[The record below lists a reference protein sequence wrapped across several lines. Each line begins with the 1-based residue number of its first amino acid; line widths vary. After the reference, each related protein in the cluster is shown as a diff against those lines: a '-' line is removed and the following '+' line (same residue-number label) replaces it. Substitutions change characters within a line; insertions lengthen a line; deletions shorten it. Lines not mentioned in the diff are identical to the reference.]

1 MEAATNSVATATNNL
16 AAAAVAGGLNGTV
29 FNGLDV
35 AVIIFFA
42 IGMLVTVWFS
52 MRKKNESGK
61 DYFLSGRD
69 ANWLQIGSSIFS
81 SNIGSEH
88 LVGLAGAGFVTGM
101 AMAHWEMHAYWILI
115 LGWAFVPL
123 YDRMKIFTMPEFL
136 ELRFSRG
143 SRNVLSLLT
152 MASLVLTKIAA
163 TIYAGDVVI
172 RTLLNVDSVNIFGHQ
187 IDVFWVIALSLAAT
201 TGLYTI
207 FGGMRVIMYT
217 AVLQAPVLIF
227 GSLCILYMGLRVLGH
242 GSLVDGW
249 HATVTAAGK
258 NIHLVRSIHD
268 PDWPWLAILPG
279 SAIIGFWYWCTDQY
293 IVQRVLAGKNEQE
306 SRRGTILAGFF
317 KLTPVFIFLVPGM
330 IAFALTQT
338 PGSGFTTGGDAAY
351 TPLVNQGD
359 AAYTSLVA
367 QILPHGL
374 RGMVACGMIVALM
387 ASLGSKFNASAT
399 LFTMDFYREWHPTAS
414 PKTEVIVG
422 RIATAVIVFIGM
434 CWVLVIKSLH
444 MPLYEYLQN
453 VQGYLSPAIAVLFA
467 MGVFWKR
474 ATAPAAVWA
483 FVIGMIGGFGRLAA
497 DLIIARPINTLKG
510 ITDGNLSMLHYLVNG
525 PVSVASEKTQHIKD
539 QLQEATSQMAS
550 ALPLVKEQLAIKI
563 QCLQQIL
570 AATGISPDQYNE
582 KKTIVEAALPAL
594 KTQLHD
600 QWGVVFSFQQNIHWL
615 YYCEGLFVLTALLMV
630 IISLLTKAP
639 DPKTIQYTYYGAT
652 PAEKAATR
660 ASWNAWDVI
669 LSLIVVGCV
678 VLFYIKFW

>member
-1 MEAATNSVATATNNL
+1 MDNPVTNAAVSTVADATTNAVAAVAAATNT
-16 AAAAVAGGLNGTV
+16 GTV
-29 FNGLDV
+29 FNNLDWVVIALFGL
-35 AVIIFFA
+35 
-42 IGMLVTVWFS
+42 GMIATVWYS

-88 LVGLAGAGFVTGM
+88 LVGLAGAGFATGM
-101 AMAHWEMHAYWILI
+101 AMAHWEMHAYWILV

-123 YDRMKIFTMPEFL
+123 YDRMKVFTMPEFL

-172 RTLLNVDSVNIFGHQ
+172 RTLLNVDHINIFGYQ
-187 IDVFWVIALSLAAT
+187 IDVFWAIALGLAFT
-201 TGLYTI
+201 TGLYTV

-217 AVLQAPVLIF
+217 AVLQSPVLIF
-227 GSLCILYMGLRVLGH
+227 GSVCILYMGLRVLGH
-242 GSLVDGW
+242 GSLIDGW
-249 HATVTAAGK
+249 HATLASVAAATWHGEGV
-258 NIHLVRSIHD
+258 HLVRSIND

-293 IVQRVLAGKNEQE
+293 IVQRVLAGKNQQE

-338 PGSGFTTGGDAAY
+338 PGVGFSTS
-351 TPLVNQGD
+351 GD

-399 LFTMDFYREWHPTAS
+399 LFTMDFYREWYPNAS
-414 PKTEVIVG
+414 GKTEVLVG
-422 RIATAVIVFIGM
+422 RIATATIVFIGI
-434 CWVLVIKSLH
+434 CWVLVIKNLH
-444 MPLYEYLQN
+444 MPLYLYLQN
-453 VQGYLSPAIAVLFA
+453 VQGYLSPAIAVLFGL
-467 MGVFWKR
+467 GVFWKR

-483 FVIGMIGGFGRLAA
+483 FVIGMLAGFGRLAL
-497 DLIIARPINTLKG
+497 DLIMRNDADAVSKLKVDHYHAV
-510 ITDGNLSMLHYLVNG
+510 ITQVQYDTGMAAIRATHNG
-525 PVSVASEKTQHIKD
+525 LMFD
-539 QLQEATSQMAS
+539 L
-550 ALPLVKEQLAIKI
+550 
-563 QCLQQIL
+563 
-570 AATGISPDQYNE
+570 
-582 KKTIVEAALPAL
+582 
-594 KTQLHD
+594 
-600 QWGVVFSFQQNIHWL
+600 WNIHWL
-615 YYCEGLFVLTALLMV
+615 YYCEGLFVVTAALMI
-630 IISLLTKAP
+630 IISLMTKAP
-639 DPKTIQYTYYGAT
+639 DPKTIKYTWYGAT
-652 PAEKAATR
+652 PEEKAATK
-660 ASWNAWDVI
+660 ASWNALDVV
-669 LSLIVVGCV
+669 LSLIVLACV

>member
-1 MEAATNSVATATNNL
+1 MNDVTNN
-16 AAAAVAGGLNGTV
+16 AAAAVAATAPALNQGSV
-29 FNGLDV
+29 FNGLDWI
-35 AVIIFFA
+35 VIALFA
-42 IGMLVTVWFS
+42 IGMVVVVLFS

-88 LVGLAGAGFVTGM
+88 LVGLAGAGFATGM

-123 YDRMKIFTMPEFL
+123 YDRMKVFTMPEFL

-172 RTLLNVDSVNIFGHQ
+172 RTLLNVDHVDLFGSR
-187 IDVFWVIALSLAAT
+187 IDIFWVIALGLAFT

-227 GSLCILYMGLRVLGH
+227 GSVCILYMGLNKLGH
-242 GSLVDGW
+242 GSLSEGW
-249 HATVTAAGK
+249 HTMLTKVGD
-258 NIHLVRSIHD
+258 NVHLIRSNSD

-293 IVQRVLAGKNEQE
+293 IVQRVLAGRNQQE

-338 PGSGFTTGGDAAY
+338 PGSGFTTS
-351 TPLVNQGD
+351 GD

-367 QILPHGL
+367 QILPNGL

-399 LFTMDFYREWHPTAS
+399 LFTMDFYREWNPNAS
-414 PKTEVIVG
+414 PKTEVVVG
-422 RIATAVIVFIGM
+422 RIATAVIVFTGI
-434 CWVLVIKSLH
+434 CWVLVIKSLK
-444 MPLYEYLQN
+444 MPLYVYLQN
-453 VQGYLSPAIAVLFA
+453 VQAYLSPAIAVLFA
-467 MGVFWKR
+467 MGVFWRR
-474 ATAPAAVWA
+474 ATAPAALWA
-483 FVIGMIGGFGRLAA
+483 FVIGMIGGFARLAA
-497 DLIIARPINTLKG
+497 DLVMHEDADKVSKLKG
-510 ITDGNLSMLHYLVNG
+510 DLYHGLITSNQYTDS
-525 PVSVASEKTQHIKD
+525 
-539 QLQEATSQMAS
+539 
-550 ALPLVKEQLAIKI
+550 
-563 QCLQQIL
+563 L
-570 AATGISPDQYNE
+570 AAIRATHNGLLFDF
-582 KKTIVEAALPAL
+582 
-594 KTQLHD
+594 
-600 QWGVVFSFQQNIHWL
+600 WNIHWL
-615 YYCEGLFVLTALLMV
+615 YYCEGLFALTAVLMV
-630 IISLLTKAP
+630 LISLVTKAP
-639 DPKTIQYTYYGAT
+639 DPKTVRYTWYGAT
-652 PAEKAATR
+652 AEEATATR
-660 ASWNAWDVI
+660 ASWNALDVV
-669 LSLIVVGCV
+669 LSLIVIACL

>member
-1 MEAATNSVATATNNL
+1 MNEITNSVDVATNALATAS
-16 AAAAVAGGLNGTV
+16 VAGSMNGTV
-29 FNGLDV
+29 FNGLDLV
-35 AVIIFFA
+35 VIIAFA
-42 IGMLVTVWFS
+42 IGMILTVWYS

-101 AMAHWEMHAYWILI
+101 AMAHWEMHGWWIII

-123 YDRMKIFTMPEFL
+123 YDRMKVFTMPEFL

-172 RTLLNVDSVNIFGHQ
+172 RTLLNVDHIDIFGHQ
-187 IDVFWVIALSLAAT
+187 IDVFWAIALGLAFT

-227 GSLCILYMGLRVLGH
+227 GSVCILYMGLHVLGH
-242 GSLVDGW
+242 GSLIDGW
-249 HATVTAAGK
+249 HATLASVG
-258 NIHLVRSIHD
+258 NNVHLIRSIHD
-268 PDWPWLAILPG
+268 PEWPWTAILPG

-293 IVQRVLAGKNEQE
+293 IVQRVLAGKNQQE
-306 SRRGTILAGFF
+306 SRRGSILAGFF

-330 IAFALTQT
+330 IAFALTKT
-338 PGSGFTTGGDAAY
+338 PGVGFSTS
-351 TPLVNQGD
+351 GD

-399 LFTMDFYREWHPTAS
+399 LFTMDFYREWYPNAS
-414 PKTEVIVG
+414 GKTEVVVG
-422 RIATAVIVFIGM
+422 RIATAVIVFVGI
-434 CWVLVIKSLH
+434 CWVLVIKNLH
-444 MPLYEYLQN
+444 MPLYLYLQN

-467 MGVFWKR
+467 GGVFWKR
-474 ATAPAAVWA
+474 ATAPAALIS
-483 FVIGMIGGFGRLAA
+483 FVVGMVGGFGRLAL
-497 DLIIARPINTLKG
+497 DLIFRTDADALSKLKEDHYHNVITPEQYDAG
-510 ITDGNLSMLHYLVNG
+510 I
-525 PVSVASEKTQHIKD
+525 
-539 QLQEATSQMAS
+539 
-550 ALPLVKEQLAIKI
+550 
-563 QCLQQIL
+563 
-570 AATGISPDQYNE
+570 
-582 KKTIVEAALPAL
+582 AALRATHNGIMFDL
-594 KTQLHD
+594 WK
-600 QWGVVFSFQQNIHWL
+600 IHWL
-615 YYCEGLFVLTALLMV
+615 YYCEGLFVLTAVLMV
-630 IISLLTKAP
+630 IISLMTKAP
-639 DPKTIQYTYYGAT
+639 DPKTIKYTWYGAT
-652 PAEKAATR
+652 PEEKAATK
-660 ASWNAWDVI
+660 ASWTAMDVV

-678 VLFYIKFW
+678 VLFYYKFW

>member
-1 MEAATNSVATATNNL
+1 MNEITNSVEVATNALATAS
-16 AAAAVAGGLNGTV
+16 VAGSMNGTV
-29 FNGLDV
+29 FNGLDL
-35 AVIIFFA
+35 AVIIAFA
-42 IGMLVTVWFS
+42 VGMILTVWYS

-101 AMAHWEMHAYWILI
+101 AMAHWEMHAWWIII

-123 YDRMKIFTMPEFL
+123 YDRMKVFTMPEFL

-172 RTLLNVDSVNIFGHQ
+172 RTLLNVDHISVFGHQ
-187 IDVFWVIALSLAAT
+187 IDVFWAIALGLAFT
-201 TGLYTI
+201 TGLYTV

-227 GSLCILYMGLRVLGH
+227 GSVCILYMGLHVLGH
-242 GSLVDGW
+242 GSLIDGW
-249 HATVTAAGK
+249 HATLASVGS
-258 NIHLVRSIHD
+258 NVHLIRSVHD
-268 PDWPWLAILPG
+268 PEWPWTAILPG

-293 IVQRVLAGKNEQE
+293 IVQRVLAGKNQQE
-306 SRRGTILAGFF
+306 SRRGSILAGFF

-330 IAFALTQT
+330 IAFALTKT
-338 PGSGFTTGGDAAY
+338 PGVGFSTS
-351 TPLVNQGD
+351 GD

-399 LFTMDFYREWHPTAS
+399 LFTMDFYREWYPNAS
-414 PKTEVIVG
+414 GKTEVFVG
-422 RIATAVIVFIGM
+422 RVATAVIVFVGI
-434 CWVLVIKSLH
+434 CWVLVIKNLH
-444 MPLYEYLQN
+444 MPLYLYLQN

-474 ATAPAAVWA
+474 ATAPAALIS
-483 FVIGMIGGFGRLAA
+483 FVVGMVGGFGRLAL
-497 DLIIARPINTLKG
+497 DLIFRTSADAVSQLKQDLYHKVITL
-510 ITDGNLSMLHYLVNG
+510 
-525 PVSVASEKTQHIKD
+525 
-539 QLQEATSQMAS
+539 
-550 ALPLVKEQLAIKI
+550 
-563 QCLQQIL
+563 
-570 AATGISPDQYNE
+570 DQYNAGIAPI
-582 KKTIVEAALPAL
+582 KAAHNAIMFDL
-594 KTQLHD
+594 
-600 QWGVVFSFQQNIHWL
+600 WNIHWL
-615 YYCEGLFVLTALLMV
+615 YYCEGLFVLTAALMI
-630 IISLLTKAP
+630 IISLMTKAP
-639 DPKTIQYTYYGAT
+639 DPKTIKYTWYGAT
-652 PAEKAATR
+652 PEEKAATK
-660 ASWNAWDVI
+660 ASWNAMDVV
-669 LSLIVVGCV
+669 LSAIVIGCV

>member
-1 MEAATNSVATATNNL
+1 MDNPVTNAAVSTVADAATNA
-16 AAAAVAGGLNGTV
+16 GTV
-29 FNGLDV
+29 FNGLDWF
-35 AVIIFFA
+35 VIALFGL
-42 IGMLVTVWFS
+42 GMIATVWYS

-88 LVGLAGAGFVTGM
+88 LVGLAGAGFATGM

-123 YDRMKIFTMPEFL
+123 YDRMKVFTMPEFL

-172 RTLLNVDSVNIFGHQ
+172 RTLLNVDTVPVPFLGR
-187 IDVFWVIALSLAAT
+187 IDVFWAIALGLAFT

-227 GSLCILYMGLRVLGH
+227 GSVCILFMGLRVLGH
-242 GSLVDGW
+242 GSLIDGW
-249 HATVTAAGK
+249 HATLASVAAATWHGEGV
-258 NIHLVRSIHD
+258 HLVRSIHD
-268 PDWPWLAILPG
+268 PEWPWLAILPG

-293 IVQRVLAGKNEQE
+293 IVQRVLAGKNQQE

-330 IAFALTQT
+330 IAFALTRT
-338 PGSGFTTGGDAAY
+338 PGVGFSTG
-351 TPLVNQGD
+351 GD

-399 LFTMDFYREWHPTAS
+399 LFTMDFYREWHPNAS
-414 PKTEVIVG
+414 GRTEVIVG
-422 RIATAVIVFIGM
+422 RIATAVIVFVGI
-434 CWVLVIKSLH
+434 CWVLVIKNLH
-444 MPLYEYLQN
+444 MPLYLYLQN
-453 VQGYLSPAIAVLFA
+453 VQGYLSPAIAVLFGL
-467 MGVFWKR
+467 GVFWKR
-474 ATAPAAVWA
+474 ATAPAALWA
-483 FVIGMIGGFGRLAA
+483 FVIGMLAGFGRLALDLVMRNDA
-497 DLIIARPINTLKG
+497 D
-510 ITDGNLSMLHYLVNG
+510 
-525 PVSVASEKTQHIKD
+525 PVSKLKVDHYHGVITQVQYDTGMAAIR
-539 QLQEATSQMAS
+539 ATHNGLMFD
-550 ALPLVKEQLAIKI
+550 L
-563 QCLQQIL
+563 
-570 AATGISPDQYNE
+570 
-582 KKTIVEAALPAL
+582 
-594 KTQLHD
+594 
-600 QWGVVFSFQQNIHWL
+600 WNIHWL
-615 YYCEGLFVLTALLMV
+615 YYCEGLFVVTAALMI
-630 IISLLTKAP
+630 IISLMTKAP
-639 DPKTIQYTYYGAT
+639 DPKTIKYTWYGAT
-652 PAEKAATR
+652 SEEKTATK
-660 ASWNAWDVI
+660 ASWNVLDVI

>member
-1 MEAATNSVATATNNL
+1 MNEITNSVAAVTNAVAAT
-16 AAAAVAGGLNGTV
+16 AAAAVNTGSV
-29 FNGLDV
+29 FNNLDWFVIALFGL
-35 AVIIFFA
+35 
-42 IGMLVTVWFS
+42 GMIVTVWFS

-88 LVGLAGAGFVTGM
+88 LVGLAGAGFITGM
-101 AMAHWEMHAYWILI
+101 AMAHWEMHGWIILV

-172 RTLLNVDSVNIFGHQ
+172 RTLLNVDSVNLFGHQ
-187 IDVFWVIALSLAAT
+187 IDIFWVIALGLAAT

-227 GSLCILYMGLRVLGH
+227 GSVCILYMGLHVLGH

-249 HATVTAAGK
+249 KATLAAVGD
-258 NIHLVRSIHD
+258 NVHLIRSNKD
-268 PDWPWLAILPG
+268 PEWPWLAILPG
-279 SAIIGFWYWCTDQY
+279 SAMIGFWYWCTDQY
-293 IVQRVLAGKNEQE
+293 IVQRVLAGKNQQE

-330 IAFALTQT
+330 IAYALTQT
-338 PGSGFTTGGDAAY
+338 PSAGFSTS
-351 TPLVNQGD
+351 GD

-399 LFTMDFYREWHPTAS
+399 LFTMDFYREWYPKAS
-414 PKTEVIVG
+414 GKTEVLVG
-422 RIATAVIVFIGM
+422 RIATAAIVFLGI

-444 MPLYEYLQN
+444 TNLYLYLQN
-453 VQGYLSPAIAVLFA
+453 VQGYLSPAIAVLFIA
-467 MGVFWKR
+467 GVFWKR
-474 ATAPAAVWA
+474 ATAPAALWS
-483 FVIGMIGGFGRLAA
+483 FVVGMIGGFARLAA
-497 DLIIARPINTLKG
+497 DLVMRNDSETVSKLKQQLYHSAITL
-510 ITDGNLSMLHYLVNG
+510 
-525 PVSVASEKTQHIKD
+525 
-539 QLQEATSQMAS
+539 
-550 ALPLVKEQLAIKI
+550 
-563 QCLQQIL
+563 
-570 AATGISPDQYNE
+570 DQYNAGIAPIRA
-582 KKTIVEAALPAL
+582 KFGLL
-594 KTQLHD
+594 FD
-600 QWGVVFSFQQNIHWL
+600 FWNIFWL
-615 YYCEGLFVLTALLMV
+615 YYCEWLFLFTAALMI

-639 DPKTIQYTYYGAT
+639 DPKTIKYTYYGAT
-652 PAEKAATR
+652 PEEKAATR
-660 ASWNAWDVI
+660 ASWNAMDVV
-669 LSLIVVGCV
+669 LSLIVVGII

>member
-1 MEAATNSVATATNNL
+1 VTATNNL
-16 AAAAVAGGLNGTV
+16 ATASVAGGMNGTV
-29 FNGLDV
+29 FNGLDI
-35 AVIIFFA
+35 AVIILFA
-42 IGMLVTVWFS
+42 IGMIVTVWFS

-88 LVGLAGAGFVTGM
+88 LVGLAGAGFATGM

-123 YDRMKIFTMPEFL
+123 YDRMKVFTMPEFL

-172 RTLLNVDSVNIFGHQ
+172 RTLLNVDHINLFGHQ
-187 IDVFWVIALSLAAT
+187 IDVFWAIALGLAFT
-201 TGLYTI
+201 TGLYTV

-227 GSLCILYMGLRVLGH
+227 GSVCILYMGLRVLGH
-242 GSLVDGW
+242 GSLIDGW
-249 HATVTAAGK
+249 HTTLTTVGD
-258 NIHLVRSIHD
+258 NVHLVRSIND

-293 IVQRVLAGKNEQE
+293 IVQRVLAGKNQQE

-330 IAFALTQT
+330 IAFALTKT
-338 PGSGFTTGGDAAY
+338 PGVGFSTS
-351 TPLVNQGD
+351 GD

-399 LFTMDFYREWHPTAS
+399 LFTMDFYREWHPNAS
-414 PKTEVIVG
+414 GKTEVFVG
-422 RIATAVIVFIGM
+422 RLATAVIVFIGI
-434 CWVLVIKSLH
+434 CWVLVIKNLH
-444 MPLYEYLQN
+444 MPLYLYLQN
-453 VQGYLSPAIAVLFA
+453 VQGYLSPAIAVLFGL
-467 MGVFWKR
+467 GVFWKR
-474 ATAPAAVWA
+474 ATAPAALWA
-483 FVIGMIGGFGRLAA
+483 FVVGMIAGFGRLAL
-497 DLIIARPINTLKG
+497 DLIMRGDADAVTKLKG
-510 ITDGNLSMLHYLVNG
+510 DHYHKL
-525 PVSVASEKTQHIKD
+525 I
-539 QLQEATSQMAS
+539 SQADYD
-550 ALPLVKEQLAIKI
+550 
-563 QCLQQIL
+563 
-570 AATGISPDQYNE
+570 TGI
-582 KKTIVEAALPAL
+582 AAIRATHNGLL
-594 KTQLHD
+594 FD
-600 QWGVVFSFQQNIHWL
+600 IWNIHWL
-615 YYCEGLFVLTALLMV
+615 YYCEGLFVVTAALMI

-639 DPKTIQYTYYGAT
+639 DTKTIQYTYYGAT

-660 ASWNAWDVI
+660 ASWSTVDVV
-669 LSLIVVGCV
+669 LSLIVVACV

>member
-1 MEAATNSVATATNNL
+1 MNEITNSVADVATNAL
-16 AAAAVAGGLNGTV
+16 ATSAAAGGLNGTV
-29 FNGLDV
+29 FNGTDV
-35 AVIIFFA
+35 AVIILFA
-42 IGMLVTVWFS
+42 IGMIVTVWFS

-88 LVGLAGAGFVTGM
+88 LVGLAGAGFATGM

-123 YDRMKIFTMPEFL
+123 YDRMKVFTMPEFL

-172 RTLLNVDSVNIFGHQ
+172 RTLLNVDHIDVFGNK
-187 IDVFWVIALSLAAT
+187 IDVFWAIALGLAFT
-201 TGLYTI
+201 TGLYTV

-227 GSLCILYMGLRVLGH
+227 GSVCILFMGLRVLGH
-242 GSLVDGW
+242 GSLIDGW
-249 HATVTAAGK
+249 HATLTTVGD
-258 NIHLVRSIHD
+258 NVHLVRSIND

-293 IVQRVLAGKNEQE
+293 IVQRVLAGKNQQE

-330 IAFALTQT
+330 IAFALTKT
-338 PGSGFTTGGDAAY
+338 PGVGFSTS
-351 TPLVNQGD
+351 GD

-399 LFTMDFYREWHPTAS
+399 LFTMDFYREWYPNAS
-414 PKTEVIVG
+414 GKTEVVVG
-422 RIATAVIVFIGM
+422 RIATAVIVFVGI
-434 CWVLVIKSLH
+434 CWVLVIKNLH
-444 MPLYEYLQN
+444 MPLYLYLQN
-453 VQGYLSPAIAVLFA
+453 VQGYLSPAIAVLFG

-474 ATAPAAVWA
+474 ATAPAALWA
-483 FVIGMIGGFGRLAA
+483 FVIGMVGGFARLAA
-497 DLIIARPINTLKG
+497 DLVMHGDADAVSKLKG
-510 ITDGNLSMLHYLVNG
+510 DHYHGVITQAQFDGG
-525 PVSVASEKTQHIKD
+525 IAAIRAQHNSLLFD
-539 QLQEATSQMAS
+539 F
-550 ALPLVKEQLAIKI
+550 
-563 QCLQQIL
+563 
-570 AATGISPDQYNE
+570 
-582 KKTIVEAALPAL
+582 
-594 KTQLHD
+594 
-600 QWGVVFSFQQNIHWL
+600 WNIHWL

-630 IISLLTKAP
+630 IISLMTKAP
-639 DPKTIQYTYYGAT
+639 DPKTIKFTWYGAT
-652 PAEKAATR
+652 PEEKAATK
-660 ASWNAWDVI
+660 ASWNALDII
-669 LSLIVVGCV
+669 LSLIVAGCV

>member
-1 MEAATNSVATATNNL
+1 MNEITNSVMAATNSMDVATNAL
-16 AAAAVAGGLNGTV
+16 AAASVAGGMNGTV
-29 FNGLDV
+29 FNGLDL
-35 AVIIFFA
+35 AVIIAFA
-42 IGMLVTVWFS
+42 IGMIVTVWFS

-101 AMAHWEMHAYWILI
+101 AMAHWEMHGWIILI

-172 RTLLNVDSVNIFGHQ
+172 RTLLNVDKIHVPGLGD
-187 IDVFWVIALSLAAT
+187 IDVFWAIALGLAFT

-227 GSLCILYMGLRVLGH
+227 GSLCILFVGLRALGH

-249 HATVTAAGK
+249 HAMLTAAG
-258 NIHLVRSIHD
+258 NNVHLIRAKAD
-268 PDWPWLAILPG
+268 PEWGWTKVLPS

-293 IVQRVLAGKNEQE
+293 IVQRVLAGKNQQE
-306 SRRGTILAGFF
+306 SRRGSILAGFF
-317 KLTPVFIFLVPGM
+317 KLTPVFIFLIPGM

-338 PGSGFTTGGDAAY
+338 PNSGFNTS
-351 TPLVNQGD
+351 GD
-359 AAYTSLVA
+359 AAYTSLVG

-399 LFTMDFYREWHPTAS
+399 LFTMDFYREWYPNAS
-414 PKTEVIVG
+414 GKTEVLVG
-422 RIATAVIVFIGM
+422 RIATAVIVFVGI
-434 CWVLVIKSLH
+434 CWVLVIKALH
-444 MPLYEYLQN
+444 SNLYEYLQS
-453 VQGYLSPAIAVLFA
+453 VQGYLSPAIAVLFGV
-467 MGVFWKR
+467 GVFWKR
-474 ATAPAAVWA
+474 ATAPAALWS
-483 FVIGMIGGFGRLAA
+483 FSIGVIGGFARLAA
-497 DLIIARPINTLKG
+497 DLVMKDVKAIDGSSLKDLKEHLYQGTIN
-510 ITDGNLSMLHYLVNG
+510 
-525 PVSVASEKTQHIKD
+525 A
-539 QLQEATSQMAS
+539 
-550 ALPLVKEQLAIKI
+550 
-563 QCLQQIL
+563 
-570 AATGISPDQYNE
+570 DQYASLIAPIKE
-582 KKTIVEAALPAL
+582 KYGII
-594 KTQLHD
+594 
-600 QWGVVFSFQQNIHWL
+600 FQFEDIHWL
-615 YYCEGLFVLTALLMV
+615 YWCQILFVFTLALMI

-639 DPKTIQYTYYGAT
+639 DPKTVKYTWYGAT
-652 PAEKAATR
+652 PEEKAATR
-660 ASWNAWDVI
+660 ASWNALDVV
-669 LSLIVVGCV
+669 LSLIVVACI
-678 VLFYIKFW
+678 VLFYIKFF

>member
-1 MEAATNSVATATNNL
+1 MESIVTNITDAVNNPV
-16 AAAAVAGGLNGTV
+16 AAVAAATHTGTV
-29 FNGLDV
+29 FNNLDWVVIALFGL
-35 AVIIFFA
+35 
-42 IGMLVTVWFS
+42 GMIATVWYS

-88 LVGLAGAGFVTGM
+88 LVGLAGAGFLTGM
-101 AMAHWEMHAYWILI
+101 AMAHWEMHGWIILI
-115 LGWAFVPL
+115 LGWVFVPL
-123 YDRMKIFTMPEFL
+123 YDRMKVFTMPEFL

-172 RTLLNVDSVNIFGHQ
+172 RTLLNVDHVPLFGYNID
-187 IDVFWVIALSLAAT
+187 IFWVIALGLAAT

-227 GSLCILYMGLRVLGH
+227 GSACILYMGLHVLGH

-249 HATVTAAGK
+249 KATLTAAGN
-258 NIHLVRSIHD
+258 NIHLIRSIKD
-268 PDWPWLAILPG
+268 PDYPWLAVLPA

-293 IVQRVLAGKNEQE
+293 IVQRVLAGKNQQE

-338 PGSGFTTGGDAAY
+338 PSAGFTT
-351 TPLVNQGD
+351 NGD

-399 LFTMDFYREWHPTAS
+399 LFTMDFYREWYPKAS
-414 PKTEVIVG
+414 GRTEVLVG
-422 RIATAVIVFIGM
+422 RIATAAIVFVGI

-444 MPLYEYLQN
+444 SNLYNYLQN

-467 MGVFWKR
+467 AGVFWKR
-474 ATAPAAVWA
+474 ATAPAALCS
-483 FVIGMIGGFGRLAA
+483 FVVGVLGGFAKLAA
-497 DLIIARPINTLKG
+497 DLVMRNDSEAVTNLKQQLYHNAITL
-510 ITDGNLSMLHYLVNG
+510 
-525 PVSVASEKTQHIKD
+525 
-539 QLQEATSQMAS
+539 
-550 ALPLVKEQLAIKI
+550 
-563 QCLQQIL
+563 
-570 AATGISPDQYNE
+570 DQYNAGIAPI
-582 KKTIVEAALPAL
+582 KAKFGLLFDFWNIHQWYYCQALFVITAALM
-594 KTQLHD
+594 
-600 QWGVVFSFQQNIHWL
+600 I
-615 YYCEGLFVLTALLMV
+615 
-630 IISLLTKAP
+630 IISLMTKAP
-639 DPKTIQYTYYGAT
+639 DPKTVKYTWYGAT
-652 PAEKAATR
+652 PEEKAATR
-660 ASWNAWDVI
+660 ASWNALDVV
-669 LSLIVVGCV
+669 LTLIVVGV
-678 VLFYIKFW
+678 IVTFYIKFW

>member
-1 MEAATNSVATATNNL
+1 MNEITNSVLAATNNMNVATNAL
-16 AAAAVAGGLNGTV
+16 AAASAAGGLNGTV

-35 AVIIFFA
+35 AVIILFA
-42 IGMLVTVWFS
+42 LGMLVTIWFS

-88 LVGLAGAGFVTGM
+88 LVGLAGAGFATGM
-101 AMAHWEMHAYWILI
+101 AMAHWEMHAYWIII
-115 LGWAFVPL
+115 LGWAFVPI
-123 YDRMKIFTMPEFL
+123 YDRMKVFTMPEFL

-172 RTLLNVDSVNIFGHQ
+172 RTLLNVDHVNIFGHQ

-227 GSLCILYMGLRVLGH
+227 GSVCILYMGLRVLGH
-242 GSLVDGW
+242 GSLIDGW
-249 HATVTAAGK
+249 HATLTTVGS
-258 NIHLVRSIHD
+258 NVHLIRSVHD
-268 PDWPWLAILPG
+268 PVWSWTAVLPA

-293 IVQRVLAGKNEQE
+293 IVQRVLAGKNQQE

-330 IAFALTQT
+330 IAFTLTKT
-338 PGSGFTTGGDAAY
+338 PGVGFSTS
-351 TPLVNQGD
+351 GD

-374 RGMVACGMIVALM
+374 RGMVACGMIVGLM

-399 LFTMDFYREWHPTAS
+399 LFTMDFYREWYPNATG
-414 PKTEVIVG
+414 KTEVFVG
-422 RIATAVIVFIGM
+422 RLATAAIVFLGI

-444 MPLYEYLQN
+444 SNLYVYLQS
-453 VQGYLSPAIAVLFA
+453 VQGYLSPAIAVLFIG
-467 MGVFWKR
+467 GVFWKR
-474 ATAPAAVWA
+474 ATAPAALWS
-483 FVIGMIGGFGRLAA
+483 FSFGVIAGFARLGA
-497 DLIIARPINTLKG
+497 DIYMRSYETIVGDAKNNLYHGVITLDQYKAIIAPIQ
-510 ITDGNLSMLHYLVNG
+510 
-525 PVSVASEKTQHIKD
+525 EKYGLIYD
-539 QLQEATSQMAS
+539 FW
-550 ALPLVKEQLAIKI
+550 
-563 QCLQQIL
+563 
-570 AATGISPDQYNE
+570 
-582 KKTIVEAALPAL
+582 TI
-594 KTQLHD
+594 
-600 QWGVVFSFQQNIHWL
+600 NWL
-615 YYCEGLFVLTALLMV
+615 YYCQILFVVTAALLV
-630 IISLLTKAP
+630 IISLMTKAP
-639 DPKTIQYTYYGAT
+639 DPKTIKYTWYGAT
-652 PAEKAATR
+652 REEKAATR
-660 ASWNAWDVI
+660 ASWNSMDVV
-669 LSLIVVGCV
+669 LSLIVIGCV
-678 VLFYIKFW
+678 VFFYIKFW